1 MRLGRMRNENPS
13 KSSCEMEQQVNLFW
27 CKNILTSMHTRG
39 LQKDLENAYYQKLCM
54 DFKFWG
60 IKINTL
66 YFHFP

>member
-1 MRLGRMRNENPS
+1 
-13 KSSCEMEQQVNLFW
+13 MEQQVNLFW